1 MAGGMT
7 MGQLAS
13 KFLLA
18 SNRVSPVS
26 EQKLRTLAQ
35 VGVGYVKSEIQ
46 GMHAVDTG
54 TMLNST
60 DAERASSTEYL
71 IGPTVTYAPYVA
83 LGTSRMPARP
93 FHIAAA
99 RRLSRDAKDF
109 MDAGDLGL

>member
-1 MAGGMT
+1 MSIT
-7 MGQLAS
+7 MGQLAARFS
-13 KFLLA
+13 MAAGKV
-18 SNRVSPVS
+18 NPVS
-26 EQKLRTLAQ
+26 DQKLRTLVQ
-35 VGVGYVKSEIQ
+35 LGVGYVKSEIQ

-60 DAERASSTEYL
+60 QAEQAGKQTFL

-99 RRLSRDAKDF
+99 RKLSRDVKDF
-109 MDAGDLGL
+109 MKTGDLGL

>member
-1 MAGGMT
+1 MSIT

-13 KFLLA
+13 RFIVAA
-18 SNRVSPVS
+18 SKVDTVSD
-26 EQKLRTLAQ
+26 QKLRTLSQ
-35 VGVGYVKSEIQ
+35 VAVGLVKSEIQ

-60 DAERASSTEYL
+60 QADRLDKATYL
-71 IGPTVTYAPYVA
+71 IGPTVSYAPYVA

-99 RRLSRDAKDF
+99 RKLKAQAQVIFSSEDI
-109 MDAGDLGL
+109 GL